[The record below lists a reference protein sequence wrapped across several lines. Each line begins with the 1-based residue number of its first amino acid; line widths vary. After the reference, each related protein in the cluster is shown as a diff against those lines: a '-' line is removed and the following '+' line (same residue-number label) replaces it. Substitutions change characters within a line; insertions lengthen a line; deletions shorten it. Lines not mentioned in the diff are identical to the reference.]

1 MRGAHGEI
9 CSRGRFRGIPER
21 DFSDQNLLAKSE
33 KELAR
38 QRKLENE
45 LKKTEEEIEKLES
58 RDQEIDETLV
68 LPEVCTDV
76 AKCLK
81 LSKEKEQ
88 IAEKLEELYER
99 WEELAQ

>member
-1 MRGAHGEI
+1 M
-9 CSRGRFRGIPER
+9 
-21 DFSDQNLLAKSE
+21 
-33 KELAR
+33 
-38 QRKLENE
+38 
-45 LKKTEEEIEKLES
+45 ES

-88 IAEKLEELYER
+88 IAEILEELYER